1 MTTDL
6 CEKYGFVDRL
16 GNVSTATGGE
26 RPLPVSRHGVG
37 GNRNHWYFGQ
47 LPGSA
52 LSLVVASRAIH
63 LRELNVHHDQIGWVL
78 REGVERLGCI
88 GCFNNLVAL
97 GPQQKS
103 GQPPIYRVVF
113 NQQNFLFI
121 S

>member
-37 GNRNHWYFGQ
+37 GNRNHWYFRRCRFGFK
-47 LPGSA
+47 LGGGFES
-52 LSLVVASRAIH
+52 IH

-78 REGVERLGCI
+78 GENLQRLGCI

-113 NQQNFLFI
+113 DQQYFFYP
-121 S
+121 